1 MALHPTPF
9 IAQRGELAPRKRL
22 VQAGRGPGPSTS
34 ESQSQGL
41 STAPQK
47 LPELLLRKK
56 TEALLT
62 TVRKAGVL
70 AWSIFPQLTLCGQI
84 HIRAYL
90 HDLERGKLGLGGM
103 PDRNHLACAKADL
116 EEVVKV
122 CPGLKTYLDIGQ
134 VRQPLGLSSQWLTKQ
149 KLLTLSGQGTE
160 DTERHVGASLCPQ
173 QYLPPTATGRVIG
186 GDAPTAFRTGPS
198 SF

>member
-1 MALHPTPF
+1 M
-9 IAQRGELAPRKRL
+9 PRKRL
-22 VQAGRGPGPSTS
+22 VQAGTGPGSSTS

-47 LPELLLRKK
+47 LPELLSRKK
-56 TEALLT
+56 TQALLT
-62 TVRKAGVL
+62 TARRAGVL
-70 AWSIFPQLTLCGQI
+70 AWSIFPQLTLSGQI

-134 VRQPLGLSSQWLTKQ
+134 VRQPLGLGSQWLTKQ
-149 KLLTLSGQGTE
+149 KLLTLCHARALRTQK
-160 DTERHVGASLCPQ
+160 HMGASLC
-173 QYLPPTATGRVIG
+173 LITCL
-186 GDAPTAFRTGPS
+186 
-198 SF
+198 

>member
-1 MALHPTPF
+1 M
-9 IAQRGELAPRKRL
+9 
-22 VQAGRGPGPSTS
+22 
-34 ESQSQGL
+34 
-41 STAPQK
+41 
-47 LPELLLRKK
+47 
-56 TEALLT
+56 T

-70 AWSIFPQLTLCGQI
+70 AGSIFPQLTLCGQI

-160 DTERHVGASLCPQ
+160 DTERHVGASLCP
-173 QYLPPTATGRVIG
+173 
-186 GDAPTAFRTGPS
+186 
-198 SF
+198 

>member
-1 MALHPTPF
+1 MNERMNEWLLLCPTPF
-9 IAQRGELAPRKRL
+9 IAQRGELRPRKRL
-22 VQAGRGPGPSTS
+22 VQAGTGPGSSTS

-56 TEALLT
+56 TQALLT
-62 TVRKAGVL
+62 TARRAGVL
-70 AWSIFPQLTLCGQI
+70 AWSIFPQLTLSGQI

-134 VRQPLGLSSQWLTKQ
+134 VRQPLGLGSQWLTKQ
-149 KLLTLSGQGTE
+149 ELLTLCQA
-160 DTERHVGASLCPQ
+160 RAL
-173 QYLPPTATGRVIG
+173 
-186 GDAPTAFRTGPS
+186 RTQKHMGHPCA
-198 SF
+198 